1 MAVRMLREVFFSTP
15 AFVAAIH
22 LDETLFGVSP
32 DALTPWTISVLGS
45 DGSDAGR
52 LVGFEGEGA
61 RVIAM
66 HHLKPDDT
74 AGRAVEI
81 TVFRVNEA
89 IRAARADSQILSAFE
104 RWLLKRG
111 WRGNIIKRLKFT
123 DPIEVPVIRS
133 FWIGQGFTHILEEA
147 GYWDE
152 HVTKRWR

>member
-1 MAVRMLREVFFSTP
+1 MLREVLFSTP
-15 AFVAAIH
+15 AFVAAIN

-32 DALTPWTISVLGS
+32 AAVTPWTISVRGANGV
-45 DGSDAGR
+45 DADAGR
-52 LVGFEGEGA
+52 LVGFEGEAA

-66 HHLKPDDT
+66 HHLKPDAT

-89 IRAARADSQILSAFE
+89 LRAARADAQILSAFE
-104 RWLLKRG
+104 RWLIRRG

-147 GYWDE
+147 GHWDE
-152 HVTKRWR
+152 HVIKRWR

>member
-1 MAVRMLREVFFSTP
+1 M
-15 AFVAAIH
+15 
-22 LDETLFGVSP
+22 
-32 DALTPWTISVLGS
+32 ISIGA
-45 DGSDAGR
+45 DGIDAGR
-52 LVGFEGEGA
+52 LVGFEGPGE

-66 HHLKPDDT
+66 HHLKPDET
-74 AGRAVEI
+74 ADRAVEI

-89 IRAARADSQILSAFE
+89 LRARRADGQILSAFE

-123 DPIEVPVIRS
+123 DPAEVPVIRS

-147 GYWDE
+147 GRWDE

>member
-1 MAVRMLREVFFSTP
+1 MLREVFFSTP

-32 DALTPWTISVLGS
+32 DALTPWTISVRGS